1 MSELLGFKWVDEG
14 EITINFGAV
23 INELFD
29 TKLHFNELLK
39 LKPEGDPNGSKMS
52 DKLAKYFETFD
63 ITNGPTFGELR
74 CVFAKHAKCAEA
86 MVLVD
91 VTILRWLVQVIQNNK
106 EGPLILLE
114 SPVVQAMCALVI
126 DGDYCTSDVSTVLNE
141 VERYVNSDF
150 NVDFICPS
158 LLTVIKMLSPS
169 SIRTKVEDIVAK
181 IYRKNVDVFG
191 PQCRLFLGD
200 NHDFVKAMEEN
211 IPKEQIDRWYDCE
224 SSLSWFDQNRKLHSL
239 SGGKLDIRISPKI
252 YIDIFPNCVLTT
264 KTAIVVEGVIEW
276 EDTIMELSD
285 AMRIWDDP
293 DSELLPGQSHLILVC
308 IIKQPALFW
317 EAINKCKELVM
328 LHELIESSIMKQM
341 ILTYGVSI
349 VDTTFN
355 HGCTNFKVVC
365 N

>member
-150 NVDFICPS
+150 NVDFICPR
-158 LLTVIKMLSPS
+158 LTGCYQNAFSFFNSNESGRYCYQDL
-169 SIRTKVEDIVAK
+169 
-181 IYRKNVDVFG
+181 
-191 PQCRLFLGD
+191 
-200 NHDFVKAMEEN
+200 
-211 IPKEQIDRWYDCE
+211 PKEC
-224 SSLSWFDQNRKLHSL
+224 
-239 SGGKLDIRISPKI
+239 
-252 YIDIFPNCVLTT
+252 
-264 KTAIVVEGVIEW
+264 
-276 EDTIMELSD
+276 
-285 AMRIWDDP
+285 
-293 DSELLPGQSHLILVC
+293 
-308 IIKQPALFW
+308 
-317 EAINKCKELVM
+317 
-328 LHELIESSIMKQM
+328 
-341 ILTYGVSI
+341 
-349 VDTTFN
+349 
-355 HGCTNFKVVC
+355 
-365 N
+365 